1 MHKTPSFYTKPE
13 DREWFVVSAADAPLG
28 LLAARIAAV
37 LRGKHKPTFTPHT
50 DGGDFVIVTDAEGIR
65 LTGKKPLQKIYY
77 RHSGYPGHLKAEE
90 YRHFIARRPEAV
102 IMKAVRG
109 MLPHNRLGARMLK
122 RLRVYKGPEH
132 PHQPQQPAPLP

>member
-1 MHKTPSFYTKPE
+1 MQNTESYYIQPE
-13 DREWFVVSAADAPLG
+13 ERNWYVVSAAEEPLG
-28 LLAARIAAV
+28 RLAARIAAV
-37 LRGKHKPTFTPHT
+37 LRGKHRATFTPHT
-50 DGGDFVIVTDAEGIR
+50 DGGDFVIVTDAEKLR
-65 LTGKKPLQKIYY
+65 LTGKKLRQKIYY

-90 YRHFIARRPEAV
+90 YRHFIARQPRAV

-132 PHQPQQPAPLP
+132 PHQPQQPTPLP

>member
-1 MHKTPSFYTKPE
+1 MEKTESYYTQPE
-13 DREWFVVSAADAPLG
+13 DRGWYVVSATEQPLG
-28 LLAARIAAV
+28 RLAARVAAV

-50 DGGDFVIVTDAEGIR
+50 DGGDFVIVTDAEKLR
-65 LTGKKPLQKIYY
+65 LTGKKLRQKIYY

-90 YRHFIARRPEAV
+90 YRHFIERRPEAV

-122 RLRVYKGPEH
+122 RLRVYKGSEH

>member
-1 MHKTPSFYTKPE
+1 MHKTPSFYIKPE

-28 LLAARIAAV
+28 RLAARIAAV

-50 DGGDFVIVTDAEGIR
+50 DGGDFVIVTDAESIR
-65 LTGKKPLQKIYY
+65 LTGKKPRQKMYY